1 MCEVDV
7 ESDRRVIRVC
17 DASYE
22 MVKAIE
28 MGLSCWP
35 VKGSEFV
42 METLEP
48 RQRSAFSGVYISLDT
63 GILRRR
69 VLRSYHSHHQH
80 LARFLCSVISC
91 LVACA

>member
-7 ESDRRVIRVC
+7 ESDGRVIRVG
-17 DASYE
+17 DASYQV
-22 MVKAIE
+22 VKAIE
-28 MGLSCWP
+28 VGLSCWP

-48 RQRSAFSGVYISLDT
+48 RQWGAFRGIHVSLNT
-63 GILRRR
+63 GILRQR
-69 VLRSYHSHHQH
+69 VVRPHHSHHQH
-80 LARFLCSVISC
+80 LARSLCLVISC